1 MRINSGAYFENIEE
15 AELFGRLS
23 SLDELNLIGN
33 INDMRETLKEYERSR
48 HFIERIMRLL

>member
-1 MRINSGAYFENIEE
+1 MRVNSGAYFENIEE
-15 AELFGRLS
+15 TELFGRLS